1 MLLTG
6 VDLQKAS
13 TYGLFISK
21 PVYWG
26 PQITS
31 LGCAPTPEAVLY
43 VANKVTETVANA
55 DILATHQTDIV
66 FPKNPHA
73 VRAPLSGVYPC
84 WNGCDFYWD
93 QAFIDELVQ
102 RISVHVLQQR
112 AMARGSS
119 CRIAQILPHDGGK
132 NIVLD
137 EYTHFPVMYKTAEDF
152 ANTFGRSVALE
163 MGGVEI
169 DEEMFAGT
177 EKQSY
182 DRATVIGGGNFRL
195 KMRPFNESQQPFAL
209 VDPGIFGD
217 AGDGKVTML
226 PAHNPLPGKSFVEVH
241 GYIAQKVNA
250 ALGEF
255 YNTWTLGFTRIQML
269 DVGSSPGAGEF
280 SVGEKEMLDICA
292 ARCVRKILSH
302 AWNSHKLRAVYV
314 MNEDGYSE
322 SFRTLEQ
329 AKCAANQ
336 VMQKVRSFERIAFG
350 SSDFQG
356 PPIIGT
362 VPEISPTMV
371 EAISE
376 KASLMA
382 AYVAAQ
388 RARSYLLGVEPRQT
402 SAYVFASKEA
412 GKLIYAIGTGKVHG
426 EVVTMNPEPASCCLV
441 Q

>member
-6 VDLQKAS
+6 VDLQRAG

-26 PQITS
+26 PQIVR

-66 FPKNPHA
+66 FPKNPHV
-73 VRAPLSGVYPC
+73 VRAPLSGVYRC

-102 RISVHVLQQR
+102 RISVHVSCQR

-119 CRIAQILPHDGGK
+119 CRFAQILPHDGGK
-132 NIVLD
+132 SIVLD
-137 EYTHFPVMYKTAEDF
+137 DYTHFPAVYKTADDF
-152 ANTFGRSVALE
+152 LDTFGRPVALE
-163 MGGVEI
+163 MGGVGI
-169 DEEMFAGT
+169 DEEMFAGA
-177 EKQSY
+177 EKHSY
-182 DRATVIGGGNFRL
+182 DRVTVIGGGNFRL
-195 KMRPFNESQQPFAL
+195 EMRPFDGSQQPRTL

-217 AGDGKVTML
+217 AGDGKVTL
-226 PAHNPLPGKSFVEVH
+226 LAVHNPLPGKNFVEVH
-241 GYIAQKVNA
+241 RYIAQKVNA
-250 ALGEF
+250 ALVEF
-255 YNTWTLGFTRIQML
+255 YNTWILGFTRIQML
-269 DVGSSPGAGEF
+269 DVDSSSGVADF
-280 SVGEKEMLDICA
+280 NVGEKEMLDICA
-292 ARCVRKILSH
+292 ARCIRKILSH
-302 AWNSHKLRAVYV
+302 AWDFHKLRAVYV

-329 AKCAANQ
+329 AKCAAHQ
-336 VMQKVRSFERIAFG
+336 VTQKVRSFERIAFG
-350 SSDFQG
+350 SSNFQG
-356 PPIIGT
+356 PPMIGT
-362 VPEISPTMV
+362 VPEITPTMLEV
-371 EAISE
+371 ISE
-376 KASLMA
+376 KTSLMA
-382 AYVAAQ
+382 AYIAAQ

-412 GKLIYAIGTGKVHG
+412 GKLIYAIGTGEVHG
-426 EVVTMNPEPASCCLV
+426 EVLTMNPEPASCCLV